1 MLQRRTP
8 ALAGTPHG
16 TPHGTPAATPS
27 RRPRLAGTPHGTPR
41 DLSPRAHAAGVHPNG
56 TPLNLSTKLMQV
68 AEASSGDGGGGGG
81 GGGGGAGAS
90 SGALTVDVRAAMVAM
105 NGGVAYA
112 DADETSNRR
121 AHDIYYTLVQA
132 AMYILCFRALA
143 VARTQGGTE
152 FLRRCDW
159 KRTLS
164 SPLRPLRCV
173 DADPPPTH

>member
-1 MLQRRTP
+1 VHP
-8 ALAGTPHG
+8 NGTPLNLF
-16 TPHGTPAATPS
+16 P
-27 RRPRLAGTPHGTPR
+27 
-41 DLSPRAHAAGVHPNG
+41 PRAHAAGVHPNG